1 MLTALIALNI
11 TGSSV
16 RSSDLS
22 EELSEL
28 IEPYRQIAG
37 KYMAM
42 FSSFC
47 AASFIVSLPFVIIRE
62 PSLPDSVVQPG
73 YYFRMLPVLLIV
85 SIAVGVI
92 LNRIILKVQPCE
104 ATRRYGA
111 SRRFLI
117 ALTVSL
123 AVTFAG
129 HIAITLLIKAP
140 IPIQYENREEFSAF
154 AEGWKKYKEDFQ
166 YALENGYIIMDE
178 NQVERDLVGVKQQV
192 FEVDPVYEEVLRLDE
207 DTMAVYKKQNPTLLE
222 KRTNY
227 TDTWFAT
234 LYLLEMAVVGGLYLR
249 KRTVSK

>member
-1 MLTALIALNI
+1 M
-11 TGSSV
+11 
-16 RSSDLS
+16 
-22 EELSEL
+22 
-28 IEPYRQIAG
+28 
-37 KYMAM
+37 
-42 FSSFC
+42 
-47 AASFIVSLPFVIIRE
+47 
-62 PSLPDSVVQPG
+62 
-73 YYFRMLPVLLIV
+73 
-85 SIAVGVI
+85 
-92 LNRIILKVQPCE
+92 
-104 ATRRYGA
+104 
-111 SRRFLI
+111 
-117 ALTVSL
+117 TVSL
-123 AVTFAG
+123 AVIFAG

-207 DTMAVYKKQNPTLLE
+207 DTMTVYKKQNPTLLE

-249 KRTVSK
+249 KRTVNK